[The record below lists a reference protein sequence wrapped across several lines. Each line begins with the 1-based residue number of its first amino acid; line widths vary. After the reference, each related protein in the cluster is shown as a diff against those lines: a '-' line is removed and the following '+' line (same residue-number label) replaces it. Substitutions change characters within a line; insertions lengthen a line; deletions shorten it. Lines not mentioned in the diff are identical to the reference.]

1 MHGAHED
8 YFARVRIGDLGNK
21 LRDAR
26 EKLTVCVARSCP
38 AMIRDDCAQRL
49 NEVQRALRLSSP
61 SLAQYHISK
70 LLRAGLIKESENGYT
85 VDRVLFGNLV
95 RVRRMVVPFQITYT
109 ILFASALVVMLTAL
123 ATVGAVIYNLV
134 THVAGGVEVTLRE
147 AD

>member
-1 MHGAHED
+1 MSKED
-8 YFARVRIGDLGNK
+8 PHTIDDDVLKGTTLRVYKFIFKEGNPV
-21 LRDAR
+21 RN
-26 EKLTVCVARSCP
+26 
-38 AMIRDDCAQRL
+38 

-123 ATVGAVIYNLV
+123 
-134 THVAGGVEVTLRE
+134 
-147 AD
+147 

>member
-1 MHGAHED
+1 MSKED
-8 YFARVRIGDLGNK
+8 PHTIDDDVLKGTTLRVYKFIFKEGNPV
-21 LRDAR
+21 RN
-26 EKLTVCVARSCP
+26 
-38 AMIRDDCAQRL
+38 

-123 ATVGAVIYNLV
+123 RPPTLTSLYVFALV
-134 THVAGGVEVTLRE
+134 VVWIALAASLYESLKAIRGL
-147 AD
+147 